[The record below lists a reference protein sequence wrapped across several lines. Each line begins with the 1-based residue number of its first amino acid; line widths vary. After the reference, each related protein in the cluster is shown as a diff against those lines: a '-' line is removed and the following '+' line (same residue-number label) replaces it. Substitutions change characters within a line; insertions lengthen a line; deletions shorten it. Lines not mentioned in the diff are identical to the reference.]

1 MSGEESAVWED
12 RFSTCSYPQE
22 QRATVIQ
29 LETGVNPNPSKP
41 NFGKYLVLSCLQ
53 AYKQGIYGSSHV
65 WILAGPS
72 MYDNW
77 IKNAKMEDLDCTKDQ
92 VIEASNGH
100 FTLDYR
106 KISKSS
112 QVTIAGKVIVY
123 VSDSGQSCEE
133 LVHPENYGQEIH
145 TL

>member
-1 MSGEESAVWED
+1 
-12 RFSTCSYPQE
+12 
-22 QRATVIQ
+22 
-29 LETGVNPNPSKP
+29 
-41 NFGKYLVLSCLQ
+41 
-53 AYKQGIYGSSHV
+53 
-65 WILAGPS
+65 

-77 IKNAKMEDLDCTKDQ
+77 IKNAKMDDLDCTKDQ
-92 VIEASNGH
+92 VIEASGGH

-123 VSDSGQSCEE
+123 VSYPGQSCEE
-133 LVHPENYGQEIH
+133 LVHPENYGQEIN